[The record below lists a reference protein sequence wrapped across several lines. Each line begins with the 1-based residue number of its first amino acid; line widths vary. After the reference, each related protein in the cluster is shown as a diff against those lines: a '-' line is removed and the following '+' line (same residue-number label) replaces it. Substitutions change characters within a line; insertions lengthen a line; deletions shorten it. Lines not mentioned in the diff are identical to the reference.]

1 MNSKTFTALL
11 VMGTTAFVAALVAVN
26 AVKEAWSLQDKLKE
40 KEAVITKMAEDYA
53 VREDL
58 LNGMMQSVTRL
69 STDLYQTK
77 EELNTMKGRSDTVLK
92 KPELVEKLID
102 KSFSEFGKEME
113 CVTGMQ
119 SACP

>member
-1 MNSKTFTALL
+1 MNSKIVGIIFGLGSLTL
-11 VMGTTAFVAALVAVN
+11 VSGLAAMSAI
-26 AVKEAWSLQDKLKE
+26 KETWSLQDKLKE
-40 KEAVITKMAEDYA
+40 KESVITKMAEDYA
-53 VREDL
+53 ARDEL
-58 LNGMMQSVTRL
+58 LRVSMQAL
-69 STDLYQTK
+69 SSLTTDLYETK
-77 EELNTMKGRSDTVLK
+77 EELTSMKGRSDAALK

>member
-1 MNSKTFTALL
+1 MSYKIVIPSILITAVSL
-11 VMGTTAFVAALVAVN
+11 VVSFAAVQRTWEV
-26 AVKEAWSLQDKLKE
+26 QDQLKE
-40 KEAVITKMAEDYA
+40 KEAVIAKMAEDYA
-53 VREDL
+53 AREDL

-102 KSFSEFGKEME
+102 KSFFEFGKEME

>member
-1 MNSKTFTALL
+1 MNSKIIGIIFGLGSLTLVAGLTALC
-11 VMGTTAFVAALVAVN
+11 AI
-26 AVKEAWSLQDKLKE
+26 KETWSLQDKLKE
-40 KEAVITKMAEDYA
+40 KESVIAKMAEDYA
-53 VREDL
+53 AREEL
-58 LNGMMQSVTRL
+58 LGISIQSLARL

-77 EELNTMKGRSDTVLK
+77 EELTAMKGRSDTALK